1 MSEMAYI
8 FNILVL
14 GENQT
19 VLEYLQQGG
28 LENVSIDDVSQ
39 WEYQADNDNIN
50 LTFEVPMNINADYDN
65 LISMADGILFFLNP
79 NSESEIEIFKDMM
92 KIIQGMKRNIHTI
105 VIFRDKSK
113 VIDASANELLNWIW
127 SDYPFE
133 ACISDIGS
141 QNVLKMI
148 ITSLTES
155 IIGGDMIILQQ
166 NAWLRIPSLHK
177 MANYEIEQQNW
188 KEAGKLVEKIAKIS
202 RKNQDNDW
210 TIYAEQ
216 AAWLYSRDGE
226 FLSAAKIIS
235 SFNPVFSNR
244 FRKMHVDKLISQG
257 NRLFREKKFGDAAQ
271 LFEKAG
277 NWARIELSNSE
288 LMKKSYAL
296 AIDSWIA
303 ACETQNAFTLLE
315 KFDHIE
321 MVEILEGV
329 TQNIAGSA
337 DYLSSIGQDEYA
349 KSQLYLCFQRYQKA
363 GLFESIKVFANKVVK
378 ILKKIL
384 EKHLNNKDVYTAKLT
399 LDELYN
405 IWESFEVKSENIDQ
419 YLLQM
424 GHLFIEV
431 HDFQKV
437 EVIVKKIQSKSLKKQ
452 LTKASLKVEEK
463 FKKETKQYE
472 LKDLKIMCDF
482 LFDYVKDESL
492 IFYELNKEIYDK
504 SEFLVYNKDFNQAS
518 LIVKKQADW
527 LRYIG
532 MEILSFDVLE
542 KVFDI
547 YIQGDMCG
555 KFINEIH
562 YLPEIRRSKFL
573 KLKLNEI
580 MDSVNK
586 ISHSIDSVEFE
597 NILTSIIKLYRN
609 HLLYDES
616 KKFSEVYI
624 EFLKDLGTKIAKK
637 GDDESILKGVDIIH
651 QIEQVIKSYFE
662 EKKVNLDSL
671 LSLIVNYYIE
681 RGNLKEARTYNR
693 RIKDQDIFDAYFS
706 RMEKIEEEKGSSV
719 ALIAKQK
726 QQMQIYA
733 DQLSQLSNQ
742 AGDQRMASQSLLRM
756 RIGLKK
762 RYFQKGIDLI
772 STKNLSD
779 AAEVYCEIAN
789 KLITTKK
796 FELAGISAA
805 VASLIYLILKE
816 IDLIQKE
823 LDGFIFKVASSKKI
837 FFETFPIK
845 LINYTLVMINDKRTE
860 QIKSALKL
868 FDVLALFP
876 EERLLLETLLGDDSD
891 IKALLQ
897 AKTTST
903 EENVK
908 KIPSNYD
915 LMIEKLIYNPKLKSK
930 RKTLEE
936 KYWGECQSHIYHQK
950 YEEASASYLDVVN
963 ELNKRNLEIFS
974 IDSIVMG
981 FLLLLK
987 IRQPEDVYKTFE
999 KYIYQLSKIN
1009 KDVSKSEEIQLL
1021 DMLIRF
1027 WNKSIAIYMLR
1038 EILVAF
1044 EFKLHLLDW
1053 ESSFIKHL
1061 ISSIDGKKHPESD
1074 LDGTPQNES
1083 ISESADDFLKN
1094 QVSLLVEDLS
1104 KLKEKY
1110 EDLKGKRQKMI
1121 RAYYKDILDD
1131 LNNKKFQ
1138 DAAAKYEKLSKR
1150 MARRNDFDSA
1160 SLMILLSIFSKI
1172 QAKEQLADV
1181 KSNMNSLLDSLG
1193 IVKKILIENF
1203 EIKVA
1208 YFIIDALSTNYIVI
1222 KSELNEIV
1230 NGLPLLDEESSLID
1244 LFNK

>member
-1 MSEMAYI
+1 MSEMSYI

-14 GENQT
+14 GDNET

-39 WEYQADNDNIN
+39 WEYEEDNIN

-79 NSESEIEIFKDMM
+79 NSESEIEIFKEMM
-92 KIIQGMKRNIHTI
+92 KIIQKMNRNIHTV
-105 VIFRDKSK
+105 VIFRDKTK
-113 VIDASANELLNWIW
+113 VIDTSANELLNWIW

-141 QNVLKMI
+141 PNVLKMMI
-148 ITSLTES
+148 GCLTES
-155 IIGGDMIILQQ
+155 IIGGDMILLQR
-166 NAWLRIPSLHK
+166 NAWLRIPSLFK
-177 MANYEIEQQNW
+177 KANYEIEQQNW
-188 KEAGKLVEKIAKIS
+188 KEAGQLVEKIAKIS
-202 RKNQDNDW
+202 QKNQNSDW

-257 NRLFREKKFGDAAQ
+257 TRLFREKKYGDAAQ
-271 LFEKAG
+271 LFEMAG
-277 NWARIELSNSE
+277 NWARIELSNTE
-288 LMKKSYAL
+288 LMKKSYTL

-315 KFDHIE
+315 KFDHNE
-321 MVEILEGV
+321 MVKILEGV

-337 DYLSSIGQDEYA
+337 DYLSSIGQDDYA

-363 GLFESIKVFANKVVK
+363 GLFESIKVFANKVIK
-378 ILKKIL
+378 ILKRIL
-384 EKHLNNKDVYTAKLT
+384 EKHLNNNDVYTAKLT

-405 IWESFEVKSENIDQ
+405 IWESFKVKSENIDD

-424 GHLFIEV
+424 GHLFIKA
-431 HDFQKV
+431 HDFQKA
-437 EVIVKKIQSKSLKKQ
+437 ESIVKKIKSKSLKKQ

-472 LKDLKIMCDF
+472 LKDLKKMCDF
-482 LFDYVKDESL
+482 LFDYVKEESL
-492 IFYELNKEIYDK
+492 IFYEMNKEIYDK

-518 LIVKKQADW
+518 LLVKKQADW
-527 LRYIG
+527 LHHIG

-547 YIQGDMCG
+547 YIQGDMLG
-555 KFINEIH
+555 RFINEINF
-562 YLPEIRRSKFL
+562 LPEIRRSKFL
-573 KLKLNEI
+573 KLKLNESI
-580 MDSVNK
+580 DSVKN
-586 ISHSIDSVEFE
+586 ISHSLDSVEFE
-597 NILTSIIKLYRN
+597 NILTALIKLYRN

-616 KKFSEVYI
+616 KRFSEAYI
-624 EFLKDLGTKIAKK
+624 EFLKDLGIKVAKK

-662 EKKVNLDSL
+662 EKEINLDPL

-681 RGNLKEARTYNR
+681 KENLKEARTYNR

-706 RMEKIEEEKGSSV
+706 RMEKIEEDKGSSV
-719 ALIAKQK
+719 ASLAKQK

-742 AGDQRMASQSLLRM
+742 AGDQRMASQSLMRM

-779 AAEVYCEIAN
+779 AAEVYCDISK

-816 IDLIQKE
+816 VDLIQKE
-823 LDGFIFKVASSKKI
+823 LDNFIFKVSSSKKI

-845 LINYTLVMINDKRTE
+845 LINYTLIMIEAKRTE

-897 AKTTST
+897 TKSTST
-903 EENVK
+903 EDNVK

-915 LMIEKLIYNPKLKSK
+915 LLIEKLIYNPKLKSK
-930 RKTLEE
+930 RKNLEE
-936 KYWGECQSHIYHQK
+936 KYWGECQSHLYHQK
-950 YEEASASYLDVVN
+950 YEEAYTSYLDAVS
-963 ELNKRNLEIFS
+963 ELNKRNLDIFS

-999 KYIYQLSKIN
+999 KYIYQLSK
-1009 KDVSKSEEIQLL
+1009 KYKELPKSDEIQLL
-1021 DMLIRF
+1021 DILIRF

-1061 ISSIDGKKHPESD
+1061 ISSMSGKKQSESD
-1074 LDGTPQNES
+1074 ITRASQTES
-1083 ISESADDFLKN
+1083 DSKSADSFLKN
-1094 QVSLLVEDLS
+1094 QVSSLVEDLA
-1104 KLKEKY
+1104 KNKEKFKELKE
-1110 EDLKGKRQKMI
+1110 KRQKMI

-1131 LNNKKFQ
+1131 LKNEKFL
-1138 DAAAKYEKLSKR
+1138 DAATKYEKLSKR
-1150 MARRNDFDSA
+1150 MARRNDFDNS
-1160 SLMILLSIFSKI
+1160 SLMILLSILSRI
-1172 QAKEQLADV
+1172 RAKEKLTDI
-1181 KSNMNSLLDSLG
+1181 KSNINSLLGSLG

-1203 EIKVA
+1203 EIKVS
-1208 YFIIDALSTNYIVI
+1208 YFIIDALSTNYQTIE
-1222 KSELNEIV
+1222 SELNEIL
-1230 NGLPLLDEESSLID
+1230 NGLPLLDGESALINV
-1244 LFNK
+1244 FI